1 MFRKGS
7 PSTLSPWGWMLAQGS
22 AEGPSSMGLKF
33 PPHLGTQG
41 RTAPA
46 RADPGPQGD
55 RTATRMEWRHQE
67 GSQGHT

>member
-33 PPHLGTQG
+33 PTWERREGQLLPGLTQG
-41 RTAPA
+41 PKATGLP
-46 RADPGPQGD
+46 PGWSGD
-55 RTATRMEWRHQE
+55 IRRDLRDTP
-67 GSQGHT
+67 